1 MCCADKEDEAE
12 VEAEE
17 RSLIKDLNRRYT
29 PCAAQIK
36 SQFVLRGNRLGSK
49 TMPPPKPLYKAHP
62 QSKPLSNE
70 YKK

>member
-1 MCCADKEDEAE
+1 MCCADKEEEEEEEEAEEE

-36 SQFVLRGNRLGSK
+36 S
-49 TMPPPKPLYKAHP
+49 
-62 QSKPLSNE
+62 
-70 YKK
+70 